1 MQREKSGVSP
11 LFLLL
16 PLRPSQSISQEQFAK
31 GTVWKTSWSQ
41 WREWG
46 LGLCYPRGADPD
58 AGKDWG
64 QEEKGSAEDET
75 VGWHHWFNGHE
86 FEQTPGDS
94 EGQRSRACCSPW
106 GHKESDMTECLNNN
120 SPGSSHSQMGSRR
133 HKSSTSGRETYKK
146 LALKPTWPGLS
157 RDSGESRHI

>member
-1 MQREKSGVSP
+1 MQREKSGISP

-94 EGQRSRACCSPW
+94 ERQRSRACCSPW
-106 GHKESDMTECLNNN
+106 GHKLLDTTEWLNNSN
-120 SPGSSHSQMGSRR
+120 PLKQRFPIQ
-133 HKSSTSGRETYKK
+133 STFRTEMLPNKAEELPKTFVYF
-146 LALKPTWPGLS
+146 
-157 RDSGESRHI
+157 DY